1 MPHVLE
7 YVLVTILACPLKAAI
22 SLVLVENNLE
32 YTRNIQV
39 ISKEYMKYLPRRR
52 LPKINSRL
60 RIVRIEL

>member
-7 YVLVTILACPLKAAI
+7 YVLVTILARPLKAAI
-22 SLVLVENNLE
+22 SLVENNLE